1 MMTRM
6 IRTLPLR
13 FRHARR
19 AAFRAPLTALTAL
32 AMFAAALALASALGG
47 VPTVAA
53 QTSPVGVGVVVE
65 PDSVTVGEVFT
76 ITLSAQHPPEYHVV
90 FPKLPGRTAD
100 GFEIKSQ
107 RPIAAADN
115 GDGTLTSSVVIEAA
129 LFRVGEHS
137 TPALSVGARA
147 PDGEVVYRPARP
159 VSINVESILDAGAD
173 ALGGQEAIP
182 LIAPPSE
189 MSAPPIWP
197 WFAGGAAVAALAAFA
212 ARRYWRGRAP
222 PPAPLGA
229 PAEIALAELDRIET
243 LNLPAS
249 GDFPRHYALVSD
261 CVRSFLSAQFGV
273 PTMERATS
281 EIAAEFQGA
290 DVIPQAESRAAIAVL
305 EESDLVKF
313 ARLSPQPDEAREALA
328 ASRRTV
334 RGLSAHAPS
343 PPSAD
348 GDGGGESESGGDGEY
363 GGGGERWA
371 ANYDSPSP
379 TAGGGAG
386 GGAR

>member
-1 MMTRM
+1 MMRM
-6 IRTLPLR
+6 TMSLR
-13 FRHARR
+13 FRPSRR
-19 AAFRAPLTALTAL
+19 AAFRAPLMALTAL

-76 ITLSAQHPPEYHVV
+76 ITLSAQHPPDYHVV
-90 FPKLPGRTAD
+90 FPKLPDRTAD

-107 RPIAAADN
+107 RHVAAADN

-137 TPALSVGARA
+137 TPALSVGARR

-159 VSINVESILDAGAD
+159 VSVNVESILDAGAD

-197 WFAGGAAVAALAAFA
+197 WFAGGAAFAALAAVA

-261 CVRSFLSAQFGV
+261 CVRAFISAQFGV

-290 DVIPQAESRAAIAVL
+290 DIIPQAESRVAIAVL

-334 RGLSAHAPS
+334 RVLSAYMPH
-343 PPSAD
+343 PPSA
-348 GDGGGESESGGDGEY
+348 DGGGESESGGDGEY
-363 GGGGERWA
+363 DAGGERWA

-379 TAGGGAG
+379 TAGGGG

>member
-1 MMTRM
+1 MS
-6 IRTLPLR
+6 LR
-13 FRHARR
+13 FR
-19 AAFRAPLTALTAL
+19 PSLVALVAL
-32 AMFAAALALASALGG
+32 AAALALASALGG
-47 VPTVAA
+47 VPGVAA
-53 QTSPVGVGVVVE
+53 QTSPVAVGVVVE

-76 ITLSAQHPPEYHVV
+76 ITLSAQHPPDYHVV
-90 FPKLPGRTAD
+90 FPKLPDRTSD

-107 RPIAAADN
+107 RHVAAADN

-137 TPALSVGARA
+137 TPALSVGARR

-173 ALGGQEAIP
+173 ELGGQEAIP

-197 WFAGGAAVAALAAFA
+197 WFAGGAMLAALVAFA
-212 ARRYWRGRAP
+212 ARRYWVGRAP

-229 PAEIALAELDRIET
+229 PTEIALAELDRIET

-261 CVRSFLSAQFGV
+261 CVRSFISAQFGV

-290 DVIPQAESRAAIAVL
+290 DNIPQAESRGAIAVL

-313 ARLSPQPDEAREALA
+313 ARLSPQPDEAREAVA

-334 RGLSAHAPS
+334 RVLSAHIS
-343 PPSAD
+343 RPPSMD
-348 GDGGGESESGGDGEY
+348 GGNGGGESESGGGAY

-371 ANYDSPSP
+371 ANDDSP
-379 TAGGGAG
+379 TAGVGVR

>member
-1 MMTRM
+1 MMMMAMLT
-6 IRTLPLR
+6 LR

-19 AAFRAPLTALTAL
+19 AAFRASRLALTAL
-32 AMFAAALALASALGG
+32 VALAAALALASALGG
-47 VPTVAA
+47 VPSVAA
-53 QTSPVGVGVVVE
+53 QASSVAVGVVVE

-76 ITLSAQHPPEYHVV
+76 ITLSAQHPPDHHVV
-90 FPKLPGRTAD
+90 FPKLPGRTD
-100 GFEIKSQ
+100 GGFEIKSQ
-107 RPIAAADN
+107 RHVAAADN

-137 TPALSVGARA
+137 TPALSVGARR

-159 VSINVESILDAGAD
+159 VSINVESVLDGGAD
-173 ALGGQEAIP
+173 ELGGQESIP
-182 LIAPPSE
+182 RIAPPSE

-197 WFAGGAAVAALAAFA
+197 WFAGGAAVAAMLAFA
-212 ARRYWRGRAP
+212 ARRYWVGRAP

-261 CVRSFLSAQFGV
+261 CVRSFISAQFGV

-281 EIAAEFQGA
+281 EIAAEVQGA
-290 DVIPQAESRAAIAVL
+290 DIPQAESRGAIAVL

-334 RGLSAHAPS
+334 RGLSAHAS
-343 PPSAD
+343 RPPSAD
-348 GDGGGESESGGDGEY
+348 ESGGNASGGEY
-363 GGGGERWA
+363 EGGGERWA
-371 ANYDSPSP
+371 ANGNSP
-379 TAGGGAG
+379 TAGGAG